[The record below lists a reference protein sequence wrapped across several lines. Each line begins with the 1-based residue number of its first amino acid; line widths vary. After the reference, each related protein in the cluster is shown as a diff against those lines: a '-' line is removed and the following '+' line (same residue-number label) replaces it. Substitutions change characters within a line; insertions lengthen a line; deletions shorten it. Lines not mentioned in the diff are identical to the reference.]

1 MTFPTL
7 MLVPV
12 IVTGL
17 LLPSIALILHT
28 IHK

>member
-12 IVTGL
+12 IVTAL
-17 LLPSIALILHT
+17 LLPSIALFLHYT
-28 IHK
+28 HK